1 MEVLGG
7 RKDQRQSQRSSSSY
21 IKLFVGKLSP
31 GHHRV
36 LALPPSPPPWP
47 FHGVN
52 RDGIHGQM
60 ALSWVAEQ
68 PPGVRCPQA
77 ENQQ

>member
-1 MEVLGG
+1 MGG
-7 RKDQRQSQRSSSSY
+7 PGPAPIPDAMAIPWSY
-21 IKLFVGKLSP
+21 
-31 GHHRV
+31 
-36 LALPPSPPPWP
+36 PW
-47 FHGVN
+47 V
-52 RDGIHGQM
+52 IHGQM